1 MKELSRLQAIKLLSA
16 QKVYDAMPDEDLY
29 LGDGK
34 YLTIY
39 DILASL
45 DVTKEEINFVTKLR
59 MKELDLLK

>member
-1 MKELSRLQAIKLLSA
+1 
-16 QKVYDAMPDEDLY
+16 MPDEDLY

-34 YLTIY
+34 YMTIY